1 MLESKLIL
9 KIQCIPSKDGR
20 GPCQHC
26 LRRYPPVEC
35 TGRPD
40 PYDPRKGRRASN
52 MQNMARTASET
63 ETLLVTAP
71 KEQSPQ
77 DIGLTVAISQRA
89 FGGALAA
96 LNASNGFTIEPTVRN
111 AELFHFCKLHISDPL
126 KTRRAL
132 LTPYSS
138 APCGSGLYVR

>member
-1 MLESKLIL
+1 VCTLIESKLTL
-9 KIQCIPSKDGR
+9 KIQCIPSKDGK

-40 PYDPRKGRRASN
+40 PYDPRKARRASN
-52 MQNMARTASET
+52 MQNMVRTISET
-63 ETLLVTAP
+63 ESLQLVTAP

-77 DIGLTVAISQRA
+77 HIGLTVAISRGA

-111 AELFHFCKLHISDPL
+111 AELFHFCKFYIAIHW
-126 KTRRAL
+126 KRGGR
-132 LTPYSS
+132 
-138 APCGSGLYVR
+138 C